1 MCKEKVMGFLL
12 GKRFRARRRNR
23 NRNRNRNRKNRRGMR
38 EMERKSGLRIARVN
52 RM

>member
-23 NRNRNRNRKNRRGMR
+23 NRNRKNRRGMR
-38 EMERKSGLRIARVN
+38 EMERKSGLRIVRVN

>member
-23 NRNRNRNRKNRRGMR
+23 NRKNRRRMR